1 MHAQLAYTTALWTT
15 LFVAAVIT
23 PASAL
28 PVQVVVGAERTAK
41 SKNRGQ
47 RRGAGGAIS
56 RDAASKPALV
66 ALASLTD
73 KENRMTMPDSVA
85 ADTVTA
91 SPEKSSHG
99 RRDLT
104 LALWRGLLGRCPK
117 CGKGA
122 MFRAYLRVNPRCP
135 VCYEDLSPQRADDAP
150 AYLTLLIVC
159 HVVGAGVLLS
169 DPRAPLIVAVSFWLA
184 VTVLMSLL
192 ILPRMKGAVVGY
204 QWALRMHGFGSPS
217 PE

>member
-15 LFVAAVIT
+15 LFVAAVIA

-47 RRGAGGAIS
+47 RTRGAREGRSVETLRRS
-56 RDAASKPALV
+56 RLWSLWQG
-66 ALASLTD
+66 LTD

-99 RRDLT
+99 CRDLT
-104 LALWRGLLGRCPK
+104 LALWRGFLGRCPK

-169 DPRAPLIVAVSFWLA
+169 DPPSAPDRRRFILA
-184 VTVLMSLL
+184 CGNSVDEPPDPAADEGSGRGLSM
-192 ILPRMKGAVVGY
+192 GAPD
-204 QWALRMHGFGSPS
+204 A
-217 PE
+217 